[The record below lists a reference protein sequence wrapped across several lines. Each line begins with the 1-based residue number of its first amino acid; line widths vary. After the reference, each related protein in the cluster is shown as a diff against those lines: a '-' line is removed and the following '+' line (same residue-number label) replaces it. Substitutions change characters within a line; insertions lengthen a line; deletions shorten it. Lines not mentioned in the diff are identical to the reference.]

1 MNEPLTQLAIQAAG
15 NEASGLWAIDGG
27 APEEREAIAVFGG
40 DTEHAPARRSVFVQ
54 PTPGRLPLPAVPAR
68 PGVPAVYLGIGAL
81 AGMAVSLVLFNVLAP
96 VKIVRTTVVVHEIP
110 AARAVSAIPRARQ
123 VTPAP
128 MTASALPA
136 LIVTSDAKLPTVHIL
151 PPRDP
156 GVRLADKPQG
166 RQGVARLS
174 SPPAPA
180 AAIASGHEPQH
191 VVVISTPRGR
201 APTFAA
207 PAAAPAVF
215 SASTVLYQAPST
227 PATPPPSGVAVMPSS
242 SPSAAPTPAPASAA
256 YTVIS
261 VPSRDI
267 ALVES
272 TVQGRAMVSP
282 YKVGQSL
289 PDGKVI
295 LAMDPGAGVLRTS
308 GGNLRSQPEQ

>member
-1 MNEPLTQLAIQAAG
+1 MNEPLTQLAIQAASS
-15 NEASGLWAIDGG
+15 EARDLSTIHGSAS
-27 APEEREAIAVFGG
+27 EEREAIAVFGG
-40 DTEHAPARRSVFVQ
+40 AAEPVPARRSVFIQ
-54 PTPGRLPLPAVPAR
+54 PTPGRLPMPAVPAR
-68 PGVPAVYLGIGAL
+68 SRVPAVYLGIGAL

-96 VKIVRTTVVVHEIP
+96 VKIIRTTVVVHDHP
-110 AARAVSAIPRARQ
+110 ATHAVASFADARHGTA
-123 VTPAP
+123 AP
-128 MTASALPA
+128 VAASALPA
-136 LIVTSDAKLPTVHIL
+136 LIVTSDARLPTVRIFAS
-151 PPRDP
+151 RVP
-156 GVRLADKPQG
+156 GVPPAAKSQG
-166 RQGVARLS
+166 QQGVAVLS

-180 AAIASGHEPQH
+180 AATARSREPQRAVIAS
-191 VVVISTPRGR
+191 TPIGR
-201 APTFAA
+201 AP

-227 PATPPPSGVAVMPSS
+227 PAPPPPSAVAVMP
-242 SPSAAPTPAPASAA
+242 PPAPRAASMPGSAT

-295 LAMDPGAGVLRTS
+295 IAMDPGAGELRTS
-308 GGNLRSQPEQ
+308 GGTLRSQPEQ